1 MWKRVSASVCE
12 SAGDEGW
19 GWGVEVVVVM
29 MVVGWGGIKRDV
41 GTASLNVSHSYK
53 KQQAHI
59 QKGVQLC
66 FSRVVKAVGGAC
78 HSGA

>member
-1 MWKRVSASVCE
+1 MSLLVCVSLRGTGGAEGGRSGG
-12 SAGDEGW
+12 GDDDG
-19 GWGVEVVVVM
+19 GG
-29 MVVGWGGIKRDV
+29 GGIEKDV
-41 GTASLNVSHSYK
+41 GTASLNISHSYK